1 MIYKLNLGYCDI
13 RFRSRLLAAI
23 GRQKTRL
30 FGGASSWSARGLSC
44 DDNDEGVANV
54 EMESIAPYPQ
64 VEEVRRG
71 IEPRL
76 LAPKLSLSSCCRW
89 IFICL
94 MYGSSVAPLV
104 HTVRRFAKTVGRRP
118 KL

>member
-1 MIYKLNLGYCDI
+1 MKLFEG
-13 RFRSRLLAAI
+13 
-23 GRQKTRL
+23 
-30 FGGASSWSARGLSC
+30 GLSC
-44 DDNDEGVANV
+44 DDNDEGVAKV
-54 EMESIAPYPQ
+54 EMESTASCARFD
-64 VEEVRRG
+64 EAGAR

-76 LAPKLSLSSCCRW
+76 LAPELSLGGCCRW

-94 MYGSSVAPLV
+94 LYGSSVAPLV